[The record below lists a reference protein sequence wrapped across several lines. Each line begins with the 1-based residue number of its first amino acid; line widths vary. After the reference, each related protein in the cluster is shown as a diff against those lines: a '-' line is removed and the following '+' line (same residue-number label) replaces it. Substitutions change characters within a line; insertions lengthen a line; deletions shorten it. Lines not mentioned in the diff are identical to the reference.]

1 MLYIERL
8 SGCLIMFD
16 KHKQKTLLMIV
27 LLVALV
33 AALYGQFLWN
43 PILFDDS
50 SFFQLEGDG
59 SSHVATFSSF
69 SPLELRSL
77 PYATLAWTAQL
88 FGLELIGFRIGNL
101 ALHAATVVALF
112 FFLWQLFDAVLP
124 KHAARQDHM
133 DYRWAAFFA
142 ALLFGLHPVAVF
154 AVGYLVQRTIVMATL
169 FSLLAMYAYVRGNVR
184 QKPGWLW
191 ASVFFY
197 YLAVYSKEHAIMLP
211 AVMLA
216 LTVLLHED
224 WFARLKRM
232 WSIFAAFA
240 AIALLVVLAKKGIL
254 GGVYEINAPEMLQD
268 VNPDNAYLFS
278 VLTQSWLFF
287 KYFALWILP
296 NPEWMSVDMREP
308 FAKSYF
314 SFYSLTFVAFL
325 LYGAVAARLLF
336 RRGMLGLLGFAL
348 IFPWLMFMT
357 ELSAVRIQESFVLY
371 RSYLWSA
378 GTFALLPLV
387 FWKTTAR
394 GAMLMLSI
402 IAAFLVPVSMER
414 LSTFSHPVL
423 LWDDAEKLVRN
434 KQDLPGVFRI
444 YYNRGTYY
452 VRIKQ
457 YDSAISDLKRSIEL
471 YPRQPYAY
479 HNLGAA
485 YREKGEM
492 EEALKYFS
500 KAIQLNKE
508 AKEPLNPMHYLGR
521 ASVYEAQRNWAA
533 ASNDYKVSCMLVEK
547 GCEKI
552 NLAERETSSKGK

>member
-1 MLYIERL
+1 MW
-8 SGCLIMFD
+8 D
-16 KHKQKTLLMIV
+16 KDKQKTLLLCA
-27 LLVALV
+27 LLAVFV

-50 SFFQLEGDG
+50 SFFQLESDG
-59 SSHVATFSSF
+59 TSHVLSFSSF

-77 PYATLAWTAQL
+77 PYATLAWTAQM
-88 FGLELIGFRIGNL
+88 FGLDLIGFRIGNL
-101 ALHAATVVALF
+101 VLHAATVVVLF
-112 FFLWQLFDAVLP
+112 FFLRQLFEVVLP
-124 KHAARQDHM
+124 KDAVRQDRL

-142 ALLFGLHPVAVF
+142 ALLFGLHPVAVYG
-154 AVGYLVQRTIVMATL
+154 VGYLAQRTIVMATL
-169 FSLLAMYAYVRGNVR
+169 FSLLAMSAYVRGCMQ
-184 QKPGWLW
+184 QKRAWLW
-191 ASVFFY
+191 TSVFFY

-216 LTVLLHED
+216 LTVLVRRD
-224 WFARLKRM
+224 WAVRLKQT
-232 WSIFAAFA
+232 WLIFAAYA
-240 AIALLVVLAKKGIL
+240 VIALLVVLAKKGIL

-268 VNPDNAYLFS
+268 INPENAYLFS

-287 KYFALWILP
+287 KYWVLWVFP

-308 FAKSYF
+308 FAKSFF
-314 SFYSLTFVAFL
+314 SPYSLIFAAFL

-336 RRGMLGLLGFAL
+336 KRSMLRLLGFAL
-348 IFPWLMFMT
+348 LFPWLMFMT
-357 ELSAVRIQESFVLY
+357 ELSTVRIQESFVLY
-371 RSYLWSA
+371 RSYLWSVGA
-378 GTFALLPLV
+378 FALLPLI
-387 FWKTTAR
+387 FWKITAR
-394 GAMLMLSI
+394 GAMLMLAI
-402 IAAFLVPVSMER
+402 IAAFMFPISMER

-423 LWDDAEKLVRN
+423 LWDDAEKLVRDRT
-434 KQDLPGVFRI
+434 DLPGVFRI

-457 YDSAISDLKRSIEL
+457 YDNAISDLKRSIEL
-471 YPRQPYAY
+471 YPAQPYAY

-500 KAIQLNKE
+500 KAIQLNKD

-533 ASNDYKVSCMLVEK
+533 ASNDYKVSCMLAGK
-547 GCEKI
+547 GCEKT
-552 NLAERETSSKGK
+552 NLAEREASSRGK

>member
-1 MLYIERL
+1 
-8 SGCLIMFD
+8 MFD
-16 KHKQKTLLMIV
+16 KDKQKTLLLCAVLVMI
-27 LLVALV
+27 V

-50 SFFQLEGDG
+50 SFFQLESDG
-59 SSHVATFSSF
+59 SSHVLIFSSF
-69 SPLELRSL
+69 SLLELRSL

-101 ALHAATVVALF
+101 ALHTATVVALF
-112 FFLWQLFDAVLP
+112 FFLWQLFEAVLP
-124 KHAARQDHM
+124 KGAARQGHL

-142 ALLFGLHPVAVF
+142 ALLFGLHPVAVYG
-154 AVGYLVQRTIVMATL
+154 VGYLAQRTIVMATL
-169 FSLLAMYAYVRGNVR
+169 FSLLAMYAYVRGSVR
-184 QKPGWLW
+184 QKQGWLW
-191 ASVFFY
+191 ASVLFY
-197 YLAVYSKEHAIMLP
+197 YLAVYSKEHAVMLP

-216 LTVLLHED
+216 LTVLVRQD
-224 WFARLKRM
+224 WAQQLRKLWF
-232 WSIFAAFA
+232 IFAAYA
-240 AIALLVVLAKKGIL
+240 VIALLVVLAKKGIL

-287 KYFALWILP
+287 KYWALWLFP

-308 FAKSYF
+308 FAKSF
-314 SFYSLTFVAFL
+314 SSYYSLTFVAFL
-325 LYGAVAARLLF
+325 FYGAVAVRLLF
-336 RRGMLGLLGFAL
+336 KRGLLGLLGFAL

-357 ELSAVRIQESFVLY
+357 ELSTVRIQESFVLY

-378 GTFALLPLV
+378 GAFALLPLI

-423 LWDDAEKLVRN
+423 LWDDAEKLVRERA
-434 KQDLPGVFRI
+434 DLPGVFRI

-457 YDSAISDLKRSIEL
+457 YDNAIRDLKRSIEL
-471 YPRQPYAY
+471 YPAQPYAY

-485 YREKGEM
+485 YREKGELD
-492 EEALKYFS
+492 EALKCFS
-500 KAIQLNKE
+500 KAIQLNKD
-508 AKEPLNPMHYLGR
+508 ANEPLNPMHYLGR
-521 ASVYEAQRNWAA
+521 ASVYEAQGNWTAA
-533 ASNDYKVSCMLVEK
+533 ANDYNVSCKLAGK

-552 NLAERETSSKGK
+552 KLMQREIPPRR